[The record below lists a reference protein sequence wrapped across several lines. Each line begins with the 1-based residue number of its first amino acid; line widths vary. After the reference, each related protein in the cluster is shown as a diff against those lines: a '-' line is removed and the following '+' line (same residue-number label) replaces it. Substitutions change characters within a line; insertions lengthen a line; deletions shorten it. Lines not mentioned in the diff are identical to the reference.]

1 MSSKAAQY
9 NNEAK
14 FKKMLISANDYQRMG
29 AAGIFEDKP
38 RVELIDGEIY
48 TMSPIT
54 PNHNS
59 HVDKASRFFNKN
71 LADEILVRTQG
82 SIRIDEYSE
91 PEPDI
96 TILRFKENYYS
107 DKHPNAKDILL
118 IIEVAVFT
126 ATSDRT
132 IKKKKYASAGI
143 PEYWI
148 IFPKEQTIEV
158 FRKPKN
164 GDYLEKSTYEKTDE
178 WIFKTFD
185 LTIKGS
191 DLLI

>member
-14 FKKMLISANDYQRMG
+14 LKKMLISANDYQRMG
-29 AAGIFEDKP
+29 AIGIFEDKP

-48 TMSPIT
+48 TISPIT

-59 HVDKASRFFNKN
+59 HVDKTAEFFTIK
-71 LADEILVRTQG
+71 LFGKAKIRTQG
-82 SIRIDEYSE
+82 SIRTDEYSE
-91 PEPDI
+91 LEPDI
-96 TILRFKENYYS
+96 TVLRYDENFYNE
-107 DKHPNAKDILL
+107 KQPTAKDILL

-132 IKKKKYASAGI
+132 IKKKKYASVGI

-148 IFPKEQTIEV
+148 TFPKEKTIEV

-164 GDYLEKSTYEKTDE
+164 EDYLEKSTYEKTDE

-185 LTIKGS
+185 LAVQGS
-191 DLLI
+191 DFLI